1 MTNSHH
7 KAQNANPESPE
18 NGPATGISGQAGAA
32 FASQAYAAAAQE
44 GMKPE
49 GAKPD
54 STHPGGQE
62 SPEAPHG
69 AAHEGDAPRDVVAEA
84 LAAAEAEKAEMKDK
98 LLRTLA
104 DMENLR
110 RRTEKEVADAR
121 AYAVT
126 AFARDMLTVADNI
139 HRALEAV
146 PAESRDA
153 MDGALKSLLEGI
165 ELTERDLMK
174 TMERHGVRKLA
185 PQGEKFDPN
194 LHQAMFEVPDP
205 SVPSGQVVQVMQDGY
220 VIGERVLRPAMVGVA
235 KGGPKPAPAA
245 QGNGGSDGAA

>member
-1 MTNSHH
+1 MT
-7 KAQNANPESPE
+7 ESNQKPNE
-18 NGPATGISGQAGAA
+18 THPSQPHEAPGAARAETGAPPHDAAAGQAAASFGA
-32 FASQAYAAAAQE
+32 QAYANAASEHDQVAGNAQ
-44 GMKPE
+44 
-49 GAKPD
+49 
-54 STHPGGQE
+54 S
-62 SPEAPHG
+62 
-69 AAHEGDAPRDVVAEA
+69 DADP

-139 HRALEAV
+139 HRALGSV
-146 PAESRDA
+146 PAEARDQ
-153 MDGALKSLLEGI
+153 MDGALKALIDGI
-165 ELTERDLMK
+165 ELTERDLLK

-185 PQGEKFDPN
+185 PEGEKFDPN
-194 LHQAMFEVPDP
+194 LHQAMFEVPNP
-205 SVPSGQVVQVMQDGY
+205 EVPSGQVVQVVQDGY

-235 KGGPKPAPAA
+235 KGGPKPGQPSGTDSAQTTNPSA
-245 QGNGGSDGAA
+245 QGGQGDA